1 MKPMA
6 AAAVGALISGLAMYA
21 VTTRAM
27 QTDPFANVPALVQTV
42 DGRYVRV
49 PNAETV
55 PYGYVNGFQ
64 STAQPVVVQPRPATV
79 YRTAQPQ
86 RVVET
91 TPVVERRAPRRS
103 WAKTGMIIGG
113 STAGGAGLGGLI
125 GGKKGALVGA
135 ALGGGAASIYEAS
148 HR

>member
-1 MKPMA
+1 MTARSLEPGLPRRLTMKPMA

-64 STAQPVVVQPRPATV
+64 STAQPVVVQRPATG
-79 YRTAQPQ
+79 YRTAPPAG
-86 RVVET
+86 V
-91 TPVVERRAPRRS
+91 
-103 WAKTGMIIGG
+103 GG
-113 STAGGAGLGGLI
+113 TRP
-125 GGKKGALVGA
+125 
-135 ALGGGAASIYEAS
+135 GGG
-148 HR
+148 RRG